1 MRARVSRAGS
11 HCNCSFFGNA
21 HVKVVLSQF
30 FSTFL
35 RKAKQAR
42 NSRHKHQELWVSLCA
57 LERILCKNTG
67 VRLGR
72 GGCRALT
79 SLDVKRHVPVPL
91 LLVFLRGSV
100 TFALECIDV
109 DHDWMGRVFYLLEC
123 GDKSLDVVAVIDIQV
138 VQAHRFEEVILGSTV
153 GAAQLS
159 KLVVHAAVVLGDGH
173 LVVVEDDNKVAV
185 QLTGNV
191 QALKRL
197 AAGHGSVADNGDDVL
212 LAAHDVASL
221 RQAKRQADGRGSVSD
236 FEEVMRGL
244 GGISVRRHRV
254 VKHRIHVC
262 LLAAGKHLVG
272 IRLVRDV
279 VNDMV
284 NGRIEYSMECDSCLD
299 NAKVWTK
306 VAAVL

>member
-1 MRARVSRAGS
+1 MRARVSCTGS
-11 HCNCSFFGNA
+11 HRNCSFFGNA
-21 HVKVVLSQF
+21 HVKVVLTQLL
-30 FSTFL
+30 STFL

-57 LERILCKNTG
+57 LEGILCKNAG
-67 VRLGR
+67 IRLGR
-72 GGCRALT
+72 TGCRALT

-91 LLVFLRGSV
+91 LLVCLRGSV
-100 TFALECIDV
+100 ALAFERIDV
-109 DHDWMGRVFYLLEC
+109 DHDRMGRVFYLLKC

-138 VQAHRFEEVILGSTV
+138 VQTHRFEEVILGSPI

-159 KLVVHAAVVLGDGH
+159 KLVVHAAVILGDGH
-173 LVVVEDDNKVAV
+173 LVIVENDDKVAV
-185 QLTGNV
+185 QFTSNI
-191 QALKRL
+191 QTFKRL
-197 AAGHGSVADNGDDVL
+197 AAGHGSVADNGDDVF

-221 RQAKRQADGRGSVSD
+221 CQAKRQADGRGSVAD

-254 VKHRIHVC
+254 VKRRIHVC
-262 LLAAGKHLVG
+262 LLAVGEHLVG
-272 IRLVRDV
+272 ICLVRDI

-284 NGRIEYSMECDSCLD
+284 NGRIEHGMKSDSCLD
-299 NAKVWTK
+299 DAKVWTK